1 MAVTFHEIDFVAS
14 TETNVVV
21 LRVSGKLTKEDYE
34 MFVPEL
40 EKWIE
45 RHGKIRILF
54 DMVDFHGWTLSAA
67 WEDLKL
73 GVRHISH
80 IERIAMIGDKA
91 WEHGMATFCKPFTKA
106 KIRYFDRTEADVG
119 IDWIASDG

>member
-1 MAVTFHEIDFVAS
+1 MAVTFHEVDFAAS
-14 TETNVVV
+14 TETNVVL
-21 LRVSGKLTKEDYE
+21 LRVSGKLTTDDYE
-34 MFVPEL
+34 IFVPEL

-54 DMVDFHGWTLSAA
+54 DMVEFHGWTVSAA

-73 GVRHISH
+73 GFKHFSD

-91 WEHGMATFCKPFTKA
+91 WEHGMAAFCKPFTKA
-106 KIRYFDRTEADVG
+106 KVRYFDRADAE
-119 IDWIASDG
+119 DAKAWIGDD